1 MSAILKEAPV
11 DQLYENMY
19 RLLAS
24 TPNQFV
30 RYLYP
35 HIHWE
40 SRMLGIVGPR
50 GVGKT
55 TLLLQHILNSD
66 QTNESL
72 FVFADSMYFSEHTL
86 FDTAEAFSKNGGT
99 FLYIDEVHKY
109 EGWSR
114 ELKAIYDSFPHLH
127 VRFTGSSVLDIEK
140 GEADLSRR
148 APKYHLQG
156 LSFREFLAMR
166 HNISCEPYTLEEIL
180 AHKAAIPE
188 VEHPLPLFREYLA
201 SGYYP
206 FGSDPEFE
214 IELGQVI
221 MRTLEVD
228 IPQFANMNAATGR
241 KLKRLMA
248 LISTMAPFKP
258 SMASIAG
265 KIEVSRNNL
274 EDYFMFMEK
283 AGMIARLRQSGSS
296 INLLGK
302 VEKVYLDNPNILM
315 NLGDESSD
323 RGTIRE
329 TFFFNQ
335 MRVNHLVTASPRIRF
350 RNRRH
355 HLRGGRQEQ
364 RFRSAAECGEGICGQ
379 GRHRVRLRQR
389 RAAVGL
395 RPQLLGSSDT
405 VPDKVAAVKDLGSK
419 LS

>member
-11 DQLYENMY
+11 DQLYENMH
-19 RLLAS
+19 RLLAN

-30 RYLYP
+30 RHLYP

-66 QTNESL
+66 QANESL
-72 FVFADSMYFSEHTL
+72 FVFADSMHFSEHTL

-180 AHKAAIPE
+180 AHKAAIP
-188 VEHPLPLFREYLA
+188 
-201 SGYYP
+201 
-206 FGSDPEFE
+206 
-214 IELGQVI
+214 
-221 MRTLEVD
+221 
-228 IPQFANMNAATGR
+228 
-241 KLKRLMA
+241 
-248 LISTMAPFKP
+248 
-258 SMASIAG
+258 
-265 KIEVSRNNL
+265 
-274 EDYFMFMEK
+274 
-283 AGMIARLRQSGSS
+283 
-296 INLLGK
+296 
-302 VEKVYLDNPNILM
+302 
-315 NLGDESSD
+315 
-323 RGTIRE
+323 
-329 TFFFNQ
+329 
-335 MRVNHLVTASPRIRF
+335 
-350 RNRRH
+350 
-355 HLRGGRQEQ
+355 GGRAPPSPFQ
-364 RFRSAAECGEGICGQ
+364 RIPREWLLP
-379 GRHRVRLRQR
+379 VWK
-389 RAAVGL
+389 
-395 RPQLLGSSDT
+395 RP
-405 VPDKVAAVKDLGSK
+405 
-419 LS
+419 

>member
-11 DQLYENMY
+11 DQLYENMH
-19 RLLAS
+19 RLLAN

-55 TLLLQHILNSD
+55 TLLLQHILNSNQAD
-66 QTNESL
+66 ESL

-156 LSFREFLAMR
+156 LSFREFLAMS

-188 VEHPLPLFREYLA
+188 VDHPLPLFREYLA

-221 MRTLEVD
+221 TRTLEVD

-248 LISTMAPFKP
+248 LVSTMAPFKP

-315 NLGDESSD
+315 NLGNESSD
-323 RGTIRE
+323 RGTVRE

-335 MRVNHLVTASPRIRF
+335 MRVNRLVTASPVSDFEI
-350 RNRRH
+350 
-355 HLRGGRQEQ
+355 
-364 RFRSAAECGEGICGQ
+364 EGITFEVGGKSKGPDQ
-379 GRHRVRLRQR
+379 LRNAKR
-389 RAAVGL
+389 GYV
-395 RPQLLGSSDT
+395 
-405 VPDKVAAVKDLGSK
+405 VKDDIEYGFANVVPLWAFG
-419 LS
+419 LNY

>member
-1 MSAILKEAPV
+1 MKICIDCS
-11 DQLYENMY
+11 
-19 RLLAS
+19 LARRTNLFGIS
-24 TPNQFV
+24 TRIF
-30 RYLYP
+30 
-35 HIHWE
+35 IGE

-166 HNISCEPYTLEEIL
+166 HNISWQSPTRSRRYSPTRPQSQKSSTPFPFSENTSQAATTRLE
-180 AHKAAIPE
+180 AIPNSRSNS
-188 VEHPLPLFREYLA
+188 P
-201 SGYYP
+201 
-206 FGSDPEFE
+206 
-214 IELGQVI
+214 VI

-258 SMASIAG
+258 SMASPCPAR
-265 KIEVSRNNL
+265 SR
-274 EDYFMFMEK
+274 
-283 AGMIARLRQSGSS
+283 
-296 INLLGK
+296 
-302 VEKVYLDNPNILM
+302 
-315 NLGDESSD
+315 
-323 RGTIRE
+323 
-329 TFFFNQ
+329 
-335 MRVNHLVTASPRIRF
+335 
-350 RNRRH
+350 
-355 HLRGGRQEQ
+355 
-364 RFRSAAECGEGICGQ
+364 
-379 GRHRVRLRQR
+379 
-389 RAAVGL
+389 
-395 RPQLLGSSDT
+395 
-405 VPDKVAAVKDLGSK
+405 
-419 LS
+419 

>member
-1 MSAILKEAPV
+1 M

-140 GEADLSRR
+140 GEADLSPSGTQVPPAGPLLPRVSRHAPQHQLRALHARGDTRPQGRNPRSR
-148 APKYHLQG
+148 APPFPFSENTSQAATT
-156 LSFREFLAMR
+156 R
-166 HNISCEPYTLEEIL
+166 LE
-180 AHKAAIPE
+180 AIP
-188 VEHPLPLFREYLA
+188 
-201 SGYYP
+201 
-206 FGSDPEFE
+206 
-214 IELGQVI
+214 
-221 MRTLEVD
+221 
-228 IPQFANMNAATGR
+228 N
-241 KLKRLMA
+241 
-248 LISTMAPFKP
+248 
-258 SMASIAG
+258 
-265 KIEVSRNNL
+265 SRSNS
-274 EDYFMFMEK
+274 
-283 AGMIARLRQSGSS
+283 AR
-296 INLLGK
+296 
-302 VEKVYLDNPNILM
+302 
-315 NLGDESSD
+315 
-323 RGTIRE
+323 
-329 TFFFNQ
+329 
-335 MRVNHLVTASPRIRF
+335 
-350 RNRRH
+350 
-355 HLRGGRQEQ
+355 
-364 RFRSAAECGEGICGQ
+364 
-379 GRHRVRLRQR
+379 
-389 RAAVGL
+389 
-395 RPQLLGSSDT
+395 
-405 VPDKVAAVKDLGSK
+405 
-419 LS
+419 

>member
-148 APKYHLQG
+148 ASPSE
-156 LSFREFLAMR
+156 SFSPCATTSAASPTRSRRYSPTRPQSQKSSTPFPFSENTSQAATTR
-166 HNISCEPYTLEEIL
+166 LE
-180 AHKAAIPE
+180 AIP
-188 VEHPLPLFREYLA
+188 
-201 SGYYP
+201 
-206 FGSDPEFE
+206 
-214 IELGQVI
+214 
-221 MRTLEVD
+221 
-228 IPQFANMNAATGR
+228 N
-241 KLKRLMA
+241 
-248 LISTMAPFKP
+248 
-258 SMASIAG
+258 
-265 KIEVSRNNL
+265 SRSNS
-274 EDYFMFMEK
+274 
-283 AGMIARLRQSGSS
+283 AR
-296 INLLGK
+296 
-302 VEKVYLDNPNILM
+302 
-315 NLGDESSD
+315 
-323 RGTIRE
+323 
-329 TFFFNQ
+329 
-335 MRVNHLVTASPRIRF
+335 
-350 RNRRH
+350 
-355 HLRGGRQEQ
+355 
-364 RFRSAAECGEGICGQ
+364 
-379 GRHRVRLRQR
+379 
-389 RAAVGL
+389 
-395 RPQLLGSSDT
+395 
-405 VPDKVAAVKDLGSK
+405 
-419 LS
+419 

>member
-11 DQLYENMY
+11 DQLYENMH
-19 RLLAS
+19 RLLAN

-55 TLLLQHILNSD
+55 TLLLQHILNSNQAD
-66 QTNESL
+66 ESL

-188 VEHPLPLFREYLA
+188 VDHPLPLFREYLA

-214 IELGQVI
+214 IELGPGDHPHLGGGHTAIRQHE
-221 MRTLEVD
+221 RRD
-228 IPQFANMNAATGR
+228 RP
-241 KLKRLMA
+241 
-248 LISTMAPFKP
+248 
-258 SMASIAG
+258 
-265 KIEVSRNNL
+265 
-274 EDYFMFMEK
+274 K
-283 AGMIARLRQSGSS
+283 AQTSDGPRQ
-296 INLLGK
+296 
-302 VEKVYLDNPNILM
+302 
-315 NLGDESSD
+315 
-323 RGTIRE
+323 
-329 TFFFNQ
+329 
-335 MRVNHLVTASPRIRF
+335 
-350 RNRRH
+350 H
-355 HLRGGRQEQ
+355 HGPLQ
-364 RFRSAAECGEGICGQ
+364 AEHGEHC
-379 GRHRVRLRQR
+379 R
-389 RAAVGL
+389 
-395 RPQLLGSSDT
+395 
-405 VPDKVAAVKDLGSK
+405 
-419 LS
+419 